1 MMITYGELLQTV
13 NTVIAIISLI
23 ITIKVI
29 NEAKKK

>member
-13 NTVIAIISLI
+13 NTVIAIINLI